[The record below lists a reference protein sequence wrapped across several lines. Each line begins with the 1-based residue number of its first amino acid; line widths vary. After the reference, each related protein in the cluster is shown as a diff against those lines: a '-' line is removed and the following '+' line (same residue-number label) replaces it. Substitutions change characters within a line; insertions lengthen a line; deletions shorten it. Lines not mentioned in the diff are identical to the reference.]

1 MKRSRIRR
9 TLNDFEESARIAG
22 EQLREHKVRS
32 LLTALGVIIGVWA
45 VILIGVGMNGL
56 DTGFRNS
63 LAMLGDDHFY
73 IEKFPWRNV
82 GDDWRKY
89 IRRQNMESYY
99 ADEINEIISQTP
111 NTGLVIAVPTI
122 GFRRNMSYEDQTA
135 NGIQFTATT
144 SDFSYISTADIA
156 EGRFFTQTEA
166 SSGQNVVI
174 LGSGVMEALFPDE
187 EIDQILG
194 RRVKISRIKFTVIG
208 VLESQGSFLGL
219 QSFDNQ
225 AIVPLPTARKF
236 FIGHR
241 YWNGTSIRVVK
252 QPEIDREEARDEI
265 IGAMRRVRGLEAGE
279 ENDFDVNASDAV
291 EDTIG
296 PVKAGIA
303 VAGFIITGLA
313 LFVGAIGIMNITFVS
328 VKERTKEIGTRRAI
342 GARRSSIL
350 TQFLM
355 EAVSICLLGGL
366 VGLLLAF
373 GSKTILDHYAPNFPA
388 SLSFNLMILA
398 VSLSVTTGILSG
410 FIPAWMA
417 SRLEPANALRH
428 E

>member
-1 MKRSRIRR
+1 MKRSPLKR
-9 TLNDFEESARIAG
+9 LFYDLEESSRIAG
-22 EQLREHKVRS
+22 EQLREHKLRS

-56 DTGFRNS
+56 DTGFKNS
-63 LAMLGDDHFY
+63 LNMLGDDHFY
-73 IEKFPWRNV
+73 VEKFPWKNV
-82 GDDWRKY
+82 GDDWRRY
-89 IRRQNMESYY
+89 YNRENMAASY
-99 ADEINEIISQTP
+99 AEEINDIISETP
-111 NTGLVIAVPTI
+111 NSGLVIAVPTVE
-122 GFRRNMSYEDQTA
+122 FRRNISFEGQSA
-135 NGIQFTATT
+135 NRIQFTAST
-144 SDFSYISTADIA
+144 SDFGYINTADLA
-156 EGRFFTQTEA
+156 LGRFFTETES

-174 LGSGVMEALFPDE
+174 LGSGVLKALFPDNPDGA
-187 EIDQILG
+187 IG
-194 RRVKISRIKFTVIG
+194 KKVKIARIQFTVIG
-208 VLESQGSFLGL
+208 TLEEQGAFLGL

-225 AIVPLPTARKF
+225 AIIPLPTARKF
-236 FIGHR
+236 FVGHR
-241 YWNGTSIRVVK
+241 KWNGTKIRVVK
-252 QPEIDREEARDEI
+252 KLSTDREEARDEV
-265 IGAMRRVRGLEAGE
+265 IGAMRRVRGLQPGE
-279 ENDFDVNASDAV
+279 ENDFEVNASDAV

-303 VAGFIITGLA
+303 VAGFAITGLA

-373 GSKTILDHYAPNFPA
+373 VSKAILDHFAPQFPA
-388 SLSFNLMILA
+388 SFSVELIILA
-398 VSLSVTTGILSG
+398 VSLSVMTGILSG
-410 FIPAWMA
+410 FIPALMA
-417 SRLEPANALRH
+417 SKLEPANALRH